1 MSPANAI
8 TDTFAISADSKANQL
23 TIGYT
28 GSISASIAAACLEA
42 VRSALP
48 QLRGGFKL
56 LVDLTRLQS
65 MDPSCVPVI
74 GAIMDLCNAHGVSL
88 VVRIIPDPTHDI
100 GLQIMSPFHYRG
112 DVQVFTCSNAVE
124 ASRMLMA

>member
-1 MSPANAI
+1 MSHSDAI
-8 TDTFAISADSKANQL
+8 AGTFKVSADGDANQL
-23 TIGYT
+23 TICYT

-42 VRSALP
+42 VRFALP
-48 QLRGGFKL
+48 QLGREFKL

-100 GLQIMSPFHYRG
+100 GLQIMSLFHYRG

-124 ASRMLMA
+124 ASRMLA